1 MAMLKNLN
9 IEHATAADWLE
20 KVYWMMTSVPEPMY
34 RELTQTTLDRGL
46 CGGSV
51 WLCVAD
57 WYCGDSFVILQWHHP
72 NGWVHLFPT
81 NLEAE

>member
-9 IEHATAADWLE
+9 IEHATAAEWLE

-34 RELTQTTLDRGL
+34 REVTQTTLDRGL

-51 WLCVAD
+51 WLCAAD
-57 WYCGDSFVILQWHHP
+57 WYCGDSFVILQWHYP